1 MSPPG
6 LIAPDDQW
14 SLILS
19 CEIGCF
25 RTKFSVHEMR
35 RVNRPPLRGMTP
47 TMLADV
53 RQEFRRHQRLAQEAM
68 TQLDAAGFFQR
79 PAPHVNPVA
88 LIVKHLGGNLR
99 SRWTGFLTS
108 DGEKP
113 DRDRDRE
120 FVLTDAD
127 TRDHLMAAWQQGWAA
142 LWGTLESLSD
152 CGLEQRVTIRGEG
165 HTVRQALMRGLT
177 HVAYHTGQIL
187 YVVRLLRPESRWL
200 TIPPDQ
206 SRNHPGDYFQSRTPQ
221 R

>member
-1 MSPPG
+1 
-6 LIAPDDQW
+6 
-14 SLILS
+14 
-19 CEIGCF
+19 
-25 RTKFSVHEMR
+25 
-35 RVNRPPLRGMTP
+35 
-47 TMLADV
+47 MLADV

-68 TQLDAAGFFQR
+68 TQLDDTGFFLR
-79 PAPHVNPVA
+79 PAPHVNAVA

-99 SRWTGFLTS
+99 SRWTNFLTS

-127 TRDHLMAAWQQGWAA
+127 TRDHLTAAWQHGWAA

-152 CGLEQRVTIRGEG
+152 GDLEQRVTIRGES
-165 HTVRQALMRGLT
+165 HTVRQALLRGLT

-200 TIPPDQ
+200 TIAPDH
-206 SRNHPGDYFQSRTPQ
+206 SRNHPGDYLDRQPRQLDMGEHHS
-221 R
+221 